1 MSFYIINV
9 RSFVYWVLEGVDIYS
24 ILNHNVFV
32 LINYGT
38 QKFLDKGFWIHLEKG
53 TETFSPEI
61 AQN

>member
-9 RSFVYWVLEGVDIYS
+9 RSFVCWVLEGVDIYS

>member
-9 RSFVYWVLEGVDIYS
+9 RSFVCWVLEGVDIYS

-38 QKFLDKGFWIHLEKG
+38 QKLLDKGFWIHLEKG
-53 TETFSPEI
+53 TETFSTEI
-61 AQN
+61 PQN